1 MTMNALIPPTISAHF
16 SQPSNT
22 ASQTGR
28 QAWNRLSVRISTRWD
43 RSGPPHVHVRRE
55 KMVAKFWLEP
65 VARERAG
72 GFSRVEL
79 NAIARLVQEHRE
91 RLLES
96 WHEFFGS

>member
-1 MTMNALIPPTISAHF
+1 MRRRADG
-16 SQPSNT
+16 SQNSLVSFLLRVPCDPS
-22 ASQTGR
+22 
-28 QAWNRLSVRISTRWD
+28 VD
-43 RSGPPHVHVRRE
+43 RSEPPHVHVRRE

-65 VARERAG
+65 VALERAG

-96 WHEFFGS
+96 WHEFFAS